1 MENYI
6 FPECGNI
13 MDRKYS
19 KKDDCL
25 HLKCDCS
32 DIEYTEDEFEECR
45 DCGDYFHLNMVEY
58 DEDND
63 EFFCSE
69 CE

>member
-6 FPECGNI
+6 CPECGNI

-25 HLKCDCS
+25 HL
-32 DIEYTEDEFEECR
+32 
-45 DCGDYFHLNMVEY
+45 NMVEY